1 MEYPQSSPTAE
12 HIMADQTQLHTTQ
25 SAGSLIETPGIDG
38 NLHGNEIEN
47 RNNGGFGNYQSGR
60 RDLTVNDIADIDD
73 PILLL
78 ETLTKWDSRSDNN
91 FTSTHTNAQFAS
103 LLQAAETAGGVNDL
117 RSGTPSNNNGNGQ
130 STRGSPPKTSSKRR
144 RDESEEASEEGG
156 EMFGFINAK
165 SKPRKV
171 RKLTAEE
178 EEEAA
183 REREIWGSEPSD
195 LEDEEEGE
203 DSSSKYST
211 VPNLNPR
218 AYGVHGAAAIFRKTS
233 AAGRKYTRPAMSSVF
248 TKLELA
254 PEDFITL
261 QAAAKDYMLDPR
273 HPDRSACVGS
283 KGKRDSDM
291 TKLKLYACV
300 RNFLADEGEGWGEKL
315 FGKNSPSGATRK
327 WMWPQMPN
335 RIISRVTPLLR
346 RMVTNERQRLYALNQ
361 RVQRRKEEELF
372 QLQAASSNDVQASKS
387 SPIDPRRNVSNATT
401 TVAAQTQTAN
411 TPEVSAKQPAPLEY
425 HINILHNGKRIK
437 DMFTL
442 NPTNCVGFVS
452 FTAHVDAAVKAPY
465 KKTVMKVLG
474 PNGLVEVKS
483 EATYAMAL
491 VSVRKAEWMD
501 GDVKI
506 IVETEK
512 TQ

>member
-1 MEYPQSSPTAE
+1 MEYPQSSSPPTAA

-25 SAGSLIETPGIDG
+25 NAASLIETPGITG
-38 NLHGNEIEN
+38 NLHGNEIGIEN
-47 RNNGGFGNYQSGR
+47 GNHNGGLGNYQSGR

-103 LLQAAETAGGVNDL
+103 LLQAAETAGGVNDM
-117 RSGTPSNNNGNGQ
+117 RSSTPSSNNGNGQ
-130 STRGSPPKTSSKRR
+130 STRGSPTKTSSKHR
-144 RDESEEASEEGG
+144 RDESEEAAEEEG

-203 DSSSKYST
+203 GEDSNSKYST
-211 VPNLNPR
+211 IPNLNPR

-300 RNFLADEGEGWGEKL
+300 RNFLSDEGEGWGEKL

-335 RIISRVTPLLR
+335 RIISR
-346 RMVTNERQRLYALNQ
+346 
-361 RVQRRKEEELF
+361 RRKEEELF
-372 QLQAASSNDVQASKS
+372 QLQAASSNAVPASKS
-387 SPIDPRRNVSNATT
+387 LSIDPKLNLLPNRNVSNATT

-411 TPEVSAKQPAPLEY
+411 TPEVSVKQPAPLEY

-512 TQ
+512 MQ

>member
-1 MEYPQSSPTAE
+1 MATEVQSHA
-12 HIMADQTQLHTTQ
+12 AQN
-25 SAGSLIETPGIDG
+25 AGSLIEIPGTGG
-38 NLHGNEIEN
+38 NGHGDEIGKGD
-47 RNNGGFGNYQSGR
+47 NGGLGNDQSGR
-60 RDLTVNDIADIDD
+60 RDLTINDIADIDD
-73 PILLL
+73 PIVLL
-78 ETLTKWDSRSDNN
+78 ETLTKWDSRNDNN
-91 FTSTHTNAQFAS
+91 LTSTRTSAQLTS
-103 LLQAAETAGGVNDL
+103 MSQAAETAGGGNVV
-117 RSGTPSNNNGNGQ
+117 RSGTPSSSNGNGQ
-130 STRGSPPKTSSKRR
+130 FTRGSSTKSYSKRR
-144 RDESEEASEEGG
+144 RDESEEVAEEGE

-195 LEDEEEGE
+195 LEDDDLEGDGE
-203 DSSSKYST
+203 GGDSQAKYST
-211 VPNLNPR
+211 ISELNPR

-233 AAGRKYTRPAMSSVF
+233 AANRKCARPAMSAVF

-261 QAAAKDYMLDPR
+261 QAAAKDYMLDPK

-291 TKLKLYACV
+291 TKLKLYSCV
-300 RNFLADEGEGWGEKL
+300 RNFLADEEEGGEGWGEKL

-361 RVQRRKEEELF
+361 RIRRRKEEELF
-372 QLQAASSNDVQASKS
+372 QLHAASSSNGQASKS
-387 SPIDPRRNVSNATT
+387 PSIDPKLNLLPNQNAGNATT
-401 TVAAQTQTAN
+401 KEAAQTL
-411 TPEVSAKQPAPLEY
+411 EVSVKQPAPLEY

-465 KKTVMKVLG
+465 KKTAMKVLG

-506 IVETEK
+506 IVETEM
-512 TQ
+512 TE